1 MTTTTAAATP
11 ITVDAAGVSLSGR
24 AAEPAGPSRGLIV
37 AMHGGTYD
45 SGYYDVGPDSLLAL
59 GPRLDYTV
67 VAVDRPGYGAATDVD
82 DAHKSFAGQTAVLVA
97 AVDELVARYGGP
109 VVLIGHSIGG
119 MMALR
124 TAGAMSTPPA
134 GVEVSG
140 LGELWQPGLREMWS
154 SLIGDAPAVS
164 LPAEGHAQVMFG
176 EENTFDAGSVTVDA
190 ELLRPLPMPE
200 LVDVVAWSEQ
210 LPQVGAAIS
219 APVSLTLAEQDR
231 IWQSDDAA
239 RTALAGHF
247 TAAAS
252 VDIDLFTGAG
262 HSIELHRRA
271 RAYALHQL
279 AFAEDCLSRV

>member
-24 AAEPAGPSRGLIV
+24 AAEAAGPSRGLIV
-37 AMHGGTYD
+37 AIHGGTYD
-45 SGYYDVGPDSLLAL
+45 SGYYDVGPDSLLTL

-67 VAVDRPGYGAATDVD
+67 VAVDRPGYGAATDID
-82 DAHKSFAGQTAVLVA
+82 DAHKSFAGQTAILVA

-176 EENTFDAGSVTVDA
+176 EENTFDAASAAVDA

-239 RTALAGHF
+239 RAALAGHF

>member
-1 MTTTTAAATP
+1 MTVTETTGQALTL
-11 ITVDAAGVSLSGR
+11 DAAGVTLSAR
-24 AAEPAGPSRGLIV
+24 LTEPSGPSRGLIV
-37 AMHGGTYD
+37 AIHGGTYD

-59 GPRLDYTV
+59 GARLDYTV

-82 DAHKSFAGQTAVLVA
+82 DSHKSFAGQTAILVA
-97 AVDELVARYGGP
+97 AVGELVARLGGP
-109 VVLIGHSIGG
+109 VVLVGHSIGG

-124 TAGAMSTPPA
+124 TAGALPTPPA

-140 LGELWQPGLREMWS
+140 LGEIWQPGLREMWS

-176 EENTFDAGSVTVDA
+176 EEDTFDAAAVGVDA

-210 LPQVGAAIS
+210 LPQVGAAIT
-219 APVSLTLAEQDR
+219 APVSLTLAAQDR

-239 RTALAGHF
+239 RAALGRHF
-247 TAAAS
+247 PSA
-252 VDIDLFTGAG
+252 VEVNLFAGAG
-262 HSIELHRRA
+262 HSIELHRKA
-271 RAYALHQL
+271 RAYTLRQL
-279 AFAEDCLSRV
+279 AFAEECLSSVRS